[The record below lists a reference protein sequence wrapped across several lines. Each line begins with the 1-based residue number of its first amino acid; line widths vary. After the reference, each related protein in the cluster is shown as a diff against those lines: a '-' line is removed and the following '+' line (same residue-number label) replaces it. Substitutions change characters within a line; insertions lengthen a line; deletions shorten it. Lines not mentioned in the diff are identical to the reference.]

1 MEKKS
6 RIYLFIIIIII
17 IFFFFLKKKIN
28 KLFKI
33 FSIVIY
39 IIKKNFG

>member
-6 RIYLFIIIIII
+6 RIYLFIIISIII
-17 IFFFFLKKKIN
+17 IFFFLKKKIN

-33 FSIVIY
+33 FFILIY